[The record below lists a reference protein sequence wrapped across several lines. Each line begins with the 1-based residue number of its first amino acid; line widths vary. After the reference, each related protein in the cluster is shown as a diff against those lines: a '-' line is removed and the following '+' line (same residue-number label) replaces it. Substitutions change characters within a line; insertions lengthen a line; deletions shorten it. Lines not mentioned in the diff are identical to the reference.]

1 MAGPDA
7 QPDSAPTQFHHGKL
21 PATFPRRLAPGLAR
35 RQPTP
40 TELAPRRQLQPAGYC
55 SLLLFSLRNPVLKT
69 ARAVCAATHFNR
81 LQGGVGTGPV
91 RLTSFSDMQWVG
103 EPEVLAG
110 LLRELAAE
118 ARPVFGDAR
127 LHARVQDL
135 VATDGTLLPALP
147 RMVWGLWQDERNRAG
162 KLHLE
167 FSVWRQ
173 VPSEFTVTAGNV
185 SERATWEAK
194 IKSGVRYVN
203 DRHFG
208 QDYKLISRGQT
219 AGATLVWRLLNN
231 TVLNRLEP
239 VRELTPADRAAGVA
253 EDVRVRLGIEPNGPA
268 GRLVRV
274 AAAGHT
280 FLRFTNQTEL
290 AAELVALNYRYRR
303 QIESFFRWHKCVFGC
318 GHWLAE
324 SQAGVTL
331 QVYCAL
337 IAPGFL
343 MLWAGTRP
351 TQRQWEAR
359 QLYWLGYRG
368 WPELERSLQ
377 RAKKAN

>member
-1 MAGPDA
+1 M
-7 QPDSAPTQFHHGKL
+7 
-21 PATFPRRLAPGLAR
+21 
-35 RQPTP
+35 
-40 TELAPRRQLQPAGYC
+40 
-55 SLLLFSLRNPVLKT
+55 
-69 ARAVCAATHFNR
+69 
-81 LQGGVGTGPV
+81 
-91 RLTSFSDMQWVG
+91 
-103 EPEVLAG
+103 
-110 LLRELAAE
+110 
-118 ARPVFGDAR
+118 
-127 LHARVQDL
+127 

-219 AGATLVWRLLNN
+219 AGATLVWRLLKN